1 MFLFFM
7 HRPDLYAYAE
17 LEFEEVGVA
26 ELCGADVPG
35 QEDVTEPREVEAHPG
50 TLEETA
56 VVTAG
61 AYLAEKVAAHPA
73 VGGDVAVVEFVR
85 EAGSEA
91 ERAVAG
97 AFFYRLFSI
106 KDSVAVTEY
115 FVAPGVVAVDG
126 QACGAELTVSV
137 LRVETNAHARTADK
151 VGLLVLKILEVE
163 IESPEFRFA

>member
-1 MFLFFM
+1 M
-7 HRPDLYAYAE
+7 DLYAYSE

-26 ELCGADVPG
+26 ELCGAYVPGEEDVP
-35 QEDVTEPREVEAHPG
+35 EPREVEAHPG

-97 AFFYRLFSI
+97 TIFHCLFSVE
-106 KDSVAVTEY
+106 DAVAVAEY
-115 FVAPGVVAVDG
+115 AAAPGVVA
-126 QACGAELTVSV
+126 LI
-137 LRVETNAHARTADK
+137 
-151 VGLLVLKILEVE
+151 GLFV
-163 IESPEFRFA
+163 